1 MTPGRPQTQEAWRI
15 LSARIAAWF
24 PDLDHPSR
32 RDRRLRLARPDL
44 AASALAEAAPDS
56 ACRRQPVLKRIVAGT
71 AAIYNDPSTAGPAA
85 DEALFGEYVLVM
97 EERGGWA
104 WGQLTSDAYVGYLD
118 ARTLAPA
125 TSRPTHRVSHLFTH
139 LLAGPDIQSAMI
151 ALLPF
156 GACVTVV
163 DHSDDGRY
171 ARIAERDAWIAT
183 QHIRPLNEAVDS
195 PLAVARRYL
204 GAPYRWGGRTAAGI
218 DCSGLVQMAFLF
230 TNLPLPRDSDLQLAA
245 MQGPLG
251 IRVAPGAARC
261 GDLVFFP
268 AHVGIMVD
276 GAHVLHANATHMMVT
291 IDPLE
296 DVLSWLQAK
305 GHERPL
311 TGIYRPVNMAMVEEP
326 SPTT

>member
-1 MTPGRPQTQEAWRI
+1 MNAGQPHTQEAWRS

-24 PDLDHPSR
+24 PDPDHPSR

-44 AASALAEAAPDS
+44 AASGLEEAVPEG
-56 ACRRQPVLKRIVAGT
+56 ACLRQPVLKRIVAGT
-71 AAIYNDPSTAGPAA
+71 AAVYNEPSTAGPAA
-85 DEALFGEYVLVM
+85 DEALFGEHVLVL

-104 WGQLTSDAYVGYLD
+104 WGQLMSDAYVGYLD

-156 GACVTVV
+156 GARVTVV
-163 DHSDDGRY
+163 EHSDDGRY

-183 QHIRPLNEAVDS
+183 QHIEPLGEAVDS

-218 DCSGLVQMAFLF
+218 DCSGLIQMAFLF
-230 TNLPLPRDSDLQLAA
+230 TDLPLPRDSDLQLAA

-251 IRVAPGAARC
+251 VRVAPGAARC

-296 DVLSWLQAK
+296 AVLSWLEAK

-311 TGIYRPVNMAMVEEP
+311 TGIYRPVNTAAMEEDA
-326 SPTT
+326 

>member
-1 MTPGRPQTQEAWRI
+1 MTADPPDAQEAWDA

-24 PDLDHPSR
+24 PDPDHPCR
-32 RDRRLRLARPDL
+32 RDRRLRLVRPDL
-44 AASALAEAAPDS
+44 AARGLEEAAPES
-56 ACRRQPVLKRIVAGT
+56 ACLRQPVLKRIVAGT
-71 AAIYNDPSTAGPAA
+71 AAIYNEPSTAGPAA
-85 DEALFGEYVLVM
+85 DEALFGEQVLVM

-104 WGQLTSDAYVGYLD
+104 WGQLMSDSYVGYLD

-156 GACVTVV
+156 GARVTVV
-163 DHSDDGRY
+163 DRSDDGRY
-171 ARIAERDAWIAT
+171 ARIAEREAWIAT
-183 QHIRPLNEAVDS
+183 QHIRPLEEAAES
-195 PLAVARRYL
+195 ALAVARRYL

-218 DCSGLVQMAFLF
+218 DCSGLIQMAFLF
-230 TNLPLPRDSDLQLAA
+230 TDLPLPRDSDLQLAA
-245 MQGPLG
+245 MQGQLG
-251 IRVAPGAARC
+251 TRIAREEART

-276 GAHVLHANATHMMVT
+276 DRHVLHANATHMMVT

-296 DVLSWLQAK
+296 DVLAWLKAK
-305 GHERPL
+305 GHARPL
-311 TGIYRPVNMAMVEEP
+311 AGLYRPAGALAGTGGTP
-326 SPTT
+326 